1 MLTFVWDIDDVL
13 NDLMRSW
20 FTEEWLP
27 GHPECRLAYSD
38 LLENPPHRVLG
49 ISKTGYLASL
59 DAFRLSEKA
68 RAMAP
73 NGGILDWFR
82 CHGARHRHMALTARP
97 LDSVPYLSEWLFHHF
112 GNYLRFFGVVPARL
126 ENGVPR
132 YDTNKEDFLRWF
144 GKADVLIDDSRE
156 NIAAARGLGIR
167 NVLYPQPW
175 NGNRSTVEET
185 LRQLAEVAAAN

>member
-1 MLTFVWDIDDVL
+1 VLTFVWDIDDVL

-112 GNYLRFFGVVPARL
+112 

>member
-1 MLTFVWDIDDVL
+1 
-13 NDLMRSW
+13 
-20 FTEEWLP
+20 
-27 GHPECRLAYSD
+27 
-38 LLENPPHRVLG
+38 
-49 ISKTGYLASL
+49 
-59 DAFRLSEKA
+59 
-68 RAMAP
+68 
-73 NGGILDWFR
+73 
-82 CHGARHRHMALTARP
+82 MALTARP